1 MKSPIPTSDIQ
12 KKRCWIR
19 LATASSP
26 FFVIIMKIFLTLMD
40 LFMGVAKFEFCEG
53 RTVIDTLDTY
63 RTSALTYVLPFQFFR
78 MVAWWMSNVKEQ
90 APVNIQCIFSDSGEE
105 PEQIIRQSF
114 LLFLQYC
121 LDEEARSHVWHQQ
134 TTAYF
139 WRYDMYLEI
148 SKPMD
153 YRVGLYIRL
162 SKEDDRE
169 GQSESVANQLS
180 MLTEFASQQRLDVY
194 DTYIDDGWSGTN
206 FVEVR

>member
-1 MKSPIPTSDIQ
+1 
-12 KKRCWIR
+12 
-19 LATASSP
+19 
-26 FFVIIMKIFLTLMD
+26 
-40 LFMGVAKFEFCEG
+40 
-53 RTVIDTLDTY
+53 
-63 RTSALTYVLPFQFFR
+63 
-78 MVAWWMSNVKEQ
+78 MSNVKEQ
-90 APVNIQCIFSDSGEE
+90 ASVNIQCIFSDSDEE

-114 LLFLQYC
+114 LLFLQCC
-121 LDEEARSHVWHQQ
+121 LDEEARPHVWHQQ

-180 MLTEFASQQRLDVY
+180 MLTDFARQQRLDVY
-194 DTYIDDGWSGTN
+194 DTYI
-206 FVEVR
+206 EMKIA